1 MKMKAKLIGF
11 LILYLFVTAVCVML
25 IVEELT
31 GNMCN
36 WLWLVLYAAMGVLA
50 VVRCVQLVKG
60 LIAVWNE

>member
-50 VVRCVQLVKG
+50 VVR
-60 LIAVWNE
+60 